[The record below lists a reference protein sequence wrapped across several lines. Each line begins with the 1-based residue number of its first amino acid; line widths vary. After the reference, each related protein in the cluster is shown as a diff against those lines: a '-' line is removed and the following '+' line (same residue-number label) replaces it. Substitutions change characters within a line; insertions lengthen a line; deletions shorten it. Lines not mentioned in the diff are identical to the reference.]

1 MLKKIVLLLKKN
13 KFKWIMKNEKY
24 KLYLNILK
32 FYFLNYKK
40 SIDWT
45 YVLIL
50 YFIMICLILSEGCTY
65 MRFFTTTGVF
75 FILTIYMWLNLKY
88 GIDSFTKQEVNTK
101 KLKRKLIDISMEEV
115 IVILKLS
122 EGWQQNT
129 DYKMKVMY
137 GSSDAFNV
145 SPKQWIRVYYE
156 WEDEERIVMNISD
169 TKDAIDI
176 ISGNRYYRTIYRIVK
191 YLQNRGFDLDGANDC
206 G

>member
-1 MLKKIVLLLKKN
+1 
-13 KFKWIMKNEKY
+13 
-24 KLYLNILK
+24 
-32 FYFLNYKK
+32 
-40 SIDWT
+40 
-45 YVLIL
+45 
-50 YFIMICLILSEGCTY
+50 

-156 WEDEERIVMNISD
+156 WEGEERIVMNISD

-176 ISGNRYYRTIYRIVK
+176 ISGNKYYRTIYRIVK
-191 YLQNRGFDLDGANDC
+191 YLQERGFDLDGANAC